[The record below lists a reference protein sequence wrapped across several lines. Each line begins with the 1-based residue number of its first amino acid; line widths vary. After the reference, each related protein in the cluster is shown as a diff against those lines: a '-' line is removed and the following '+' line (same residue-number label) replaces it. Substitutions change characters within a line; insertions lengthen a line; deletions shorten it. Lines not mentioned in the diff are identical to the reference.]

1 MIDRHDKE
9 EFGKLLLRLGVG
21 SLMLFHGYSKLVNPG
36 SLDWIGGTLAGNGL
50 PSVLAYGVYVGEVLA
65 PLMII
70 VGLYARLGGWLV
82 VVNMLF
88 ALGLAHSGELLSL
101 GEHGGWALELQG
113 FYLLGGLLVAM
124 FGSGKLAFRPD

>member
-21 SLMLFHGYSKLVNPG
+21 SLMLFHGYSKLMNPG
-36 SLDWIGGTLAGNGL
+36 SLDWIGGILAGNGL
-50 PSVLAYGVYVGEVLA
+50 PSALAYGVYVGEVLA

-70 VGLYARLGGWLV
+70 VGLYTRLGGWLI

-88 ALGLAHSGELLSL
+88 AIGLAHSGDLLSV

-113 FYLLGGLLVAM
+113 FYLLGGLVVAM
-124 FGSGKLAFRPD
+124 LGSGKLAFRPD

>member
-1 MIDRHDKE
+1 MIDRHDQE

-21 SLMLFHGYSKLVNPG
+21 SLMLFHGYSKLMNPG

-124 FGSGKLAFRPD
+124 FGSGKLAFRPG

>member
-1 MIDRHDKE
+1 MVDRHDSE

-21 SLMLFHGYSKLVNPG
+21 ILMLFHGYSKLMNPG

-65 PLMII
+65 PLMVI
-70 VGLYARLGGWLV
+70 VGLYARLGGWLL

-88 ALGLAHSGELLSL
+88 AIGLAHSGELLSL

-113 FYLLGGLLVAM
+113 FYLLGGLVVALI
-124 FGSGKLAFRPD
+124 GSGKFALRPD

>member
-21 SLMLFHGYSKLVNPG
+21 SLMLFHGYSKLMNPG
-36 SLDWIGGTLAGNGL
+36 SLDWIGGILAGNGL
-50 PSVLAYGVYVGEVLA
+50 PSALAYGVYVGEVLA
-65 PLMII
+65 PLMIM
-70 VGLYARLGGWLV
+70 VGLYARLGGWLI

-88 ALGLAHSGELLSL
+88 ALGLAHSGELLSV

-113 FYLLGGLLVAM
+113 FYLLGGLVVAM
-124 FGSGKLAFRPD
+124 LGSGKLAFRPD

>member
-21 SLMLFHGYSKLVNPG
+21 SLMLFHGYSKLMNPG

-88 ALGLAHSGELLSL
+88 ALGLAHSGEFLSL
-101 GEHGGWALELQG
+101 GEHGGWALEVQG
-113 FYLLGGLLVAM
+113 FYLLGGLVVAM
-124 FGSGKLAFRPD
+124 LGSGKFAFRAD

>member
-1 MIDRHDKE
+1 MIDRHDSE

-21 SLMLFHGYSKLVNPG
+21 ILMLFHGYSKLMNPG
-36 SLDWIGGTLAGNGL
+36 TLDWIGGTLAGNGL
-50 PSVLAYGVYVGEVLA
+50 PSALAYGVYVGEVLA

-70 VGLYARLGGWLV
+70 VGLYARLGGWLI

-88 ALGLAHSGELLSL
+88 ALGLSHSGELLSV

-113 FYLLGGLLVAM
+113 FYLLGGLIVAM
-124 FGSGKLAFRPD
+124 LGSGKLAFRPD

>member
-1 MIDRHDKE
+1 VIDHHDTE

-21 SLMLFHGYSKLVNPG
+21 ILMLFHGYSKFMNPG

-50 PSVLAYGVYVGEVLA
+50 PSVLAYGVYVGEVVA

-70 VGLYARLGGWLV
+70 VGLYARLGGWLI

-88 ALGLAHSGELLSL
+88 AIGLAHSGELLSM
-101 GEHGGWALELQG
+101 GDHGGWALELQG
-113 FYLLGGLLVAM
+113 FYLLGGLIVAM
-124 FGSGKLAFRPD
+124 LGSGKFAFRPD

>member
-21 SLMLFHGYSKLVNPG
+21 SLMLFHGYSKLMNPG

-70 VGLYARLGGWLV
+70 VGLYARLGGWLI

-88 ALGLAHSGELLSL
+88 ALGLAHSGELLSV

-113 FYLLGGLLVAM
+113 FYLLGGLIVAM
-124 FGSGKLAFRPD
+124 LGSGKFAFRPD

>member
-1 MIDRHDKE
+1 MIDHHDKE
-9 EFGKLLLRLGVG
+9 EIGKLLLRLGVG
-21 SLMLFHGYSKLVNPG
+21 ILMLFHGYSKLMNPG

-88 ALGLAHSGELLSL
+88 AIGLAHSGELLSV
-101 GEHGGWALELQG
+101 GDHGGWALELQG
-113 FYLLGGLLVAM
+113 FYLLGGLIVALL
-124 FGSGKLAFRPD
+124 GSGKFAFRAD

>member
-9 EFGKLLLRLGVG
+9 EFGKLLLRLGLG
-21 SLMLFHGYSKLVNPG
+21 GLMLFHGYSKLMNPG

-88 ALGLAHSGELLSL
+88 ALGLAHSGELLSV

-113 FYLLGGLLVAM
+113 FYLLGGLVVAM

>member
-21 SLMLFHGYSKLVNPG
+21 SLMLFHGYSKLMNPG
-36 SLDWIGGTLAGNGL
+36 SLDWIGGILAGNGL
-50 PSVLAYGVYVGEVLA
+50 PSALAYGVYVGEVLA
-65 PLMII
+65 PLMIM
-70 VGLYARLGGWLV
+70 VGLYARLGGWLI

-88 ALGLAHSGELLSL
+88 ALGLAHSGELLSV

-113 FYLLGGLLVAM
+113 FYLLGGLVVAM